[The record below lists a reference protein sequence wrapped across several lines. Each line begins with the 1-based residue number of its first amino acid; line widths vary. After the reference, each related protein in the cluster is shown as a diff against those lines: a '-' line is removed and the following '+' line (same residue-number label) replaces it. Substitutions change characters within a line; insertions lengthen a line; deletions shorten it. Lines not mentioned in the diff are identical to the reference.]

1 MKNTRPMLRG
11 LVVAVAVGL
20 IAFLGACSSPDDDSS
35 QSSSSFTPVTIDHEY
50 GSTEITAKPTRVVTL
65 LSDWTDTLAA
75 LNIPITA
82 AFVPKGTPTF
92 SWTPAN
98 NAQVVEVA
106 DPTQVTVAELAK
118 FNPDLILAG
127 YLGSEDQY
135 NKLKEIAPTIPVLT
149 KGATADTW
157 EQLTTTAGKIFGV
170 GDQAQKLIDDTN
182 GEISTFKSNNA
193 KAQGKTFTFAQVGPT
208 GQVGAINSTKD
219 AAAGLIA
226 QLGFTLN
233 PQVAALHNGQSTRAL
248 ISPERIDLLNSDLL
262 VVYVPGG
269 NNAVVNQVPG
279 WSNLTAVKN
288 GTVVYLDDK
297 TQPAFSVPSAPSVG
311 FVIDTLNPVAA
322 KL

>member
-1 MKNTRPMLRG
+1 M
-11 LVVAVAVGL
+11 
-20 IAFLGACSSPDDDSS
+20 
-35 QSSSSFTPVTIDHEY
+35 
-50 GSTEITAKPTRVVTL
+50 
-65 LSDWTDTLAA
+65 
-75 LNIPITA
+75 
-82 AFVPKGTPTF
+82 
-92 SWTPAN
+92 
-98 NAQVVEVA
+98 
-106 DPTQVTVAELAK
+106 
-118 FNPDLILAG
+118 
-127 YLGSEDQY
+127 
-135 NKLKEIAPTIPVLT
+135 
-149 KGATADTW
+149 
-157 EQLTTTAGKIFGV
+157 
-170 GDQAQKLIDDTN
+170 
-182 GEISTFKSNNA
+182 
-193 KAQGKTFTFAQVGPT
+193 GPT